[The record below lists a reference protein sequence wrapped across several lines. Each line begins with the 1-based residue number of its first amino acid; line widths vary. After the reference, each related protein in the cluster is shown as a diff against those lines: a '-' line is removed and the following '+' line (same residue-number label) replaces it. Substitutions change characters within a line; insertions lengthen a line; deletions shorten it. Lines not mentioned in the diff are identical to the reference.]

1 MDDEDVFLPDGDEN
15 EDASTTSRVAARCV
29 RSASHDSAVDNN
41 LTSFVIFSSNP
52 WQKMQQQ
59 QQQPRRTKIYYA
71 SRTHSQLSQVVPE
84 LRRLNRRFHQLTSN
98 SLVTTSDLAPSGLS
112 SRKRALEE
120 TEDDEDDTVA
130 SVGRPQTRVVALG
143 SRRQLCINDDL
154 RAKGGNLDE
163 RCRELLNGKRCSIP
177 FATALC
183 CGSPC
188 GDGLA
193 RSSVVFLPLFARSNE
208 TVGEACPRYRCW
220 LSPVDRENLL
230 KVYV

>member
-1 MDDEDVFLPDGDEN
+1 
-15 EDASTTSRVAARCV
+15 
-29 RSASHDSAVDNN
+29 
-41 LTSFVIFSSNP
+41 
-52 WQKMQQQ
+52 MQQQ

-98 SLVTTSDLAPSGLS
+98 SRVTTSDLAPSDLS

-120 TEDDEDDTVA
+120 TEDVEDDTVA

-143 SRRQLCINDDL
+143 SRRQLCINDPL

-163 RCRELLNGKRCSIP
+163 RCRELLSGKRCSIP
-177 FATALC
+177 FVTALC

-188 GDGLA
+188 GDGWLGPPSCSCH
-193 RSSVVFLPLFARSNE
+193 SSLGRMKPWVRHVRDIDAGYLQSIE
-208 TVGEACPRYRCW
+208 KTC
-220 LSPVDRENLL
+220 
-230 KVYV
+230 